1 MTNNSQLIDNINQ
14 MSDKIIEAEMDQ
26 YPDEVKQEFKRLYL
40 KDNLNT
46 YIDYDRVERL
56 IKEAQVNIQTR
67 KPAATE
73 DGEDINDA
81 MDEEM

>member
-1 MTNNSQLIDNINQ
+1 
-14 MSDKIIEAEMDQ
+14 MDQ

-73 DGEDINDA
+73 DGEDIESTMND
-81 MDEEM
+81 EF